1 MDLVQLKNRSYIIK
15 NSTNIGVYMFN
26 DEDCLLID
34 TSYPGKTAEKLLKFL
49 KAEGLNVKYI
59 INTHGHI
66 DHFGAN
72 ELLAENFSLEVFAS
86 AYEKTFIKFP
96 DSTHS
101 FLTAAKP
108 ISALATGLD
117 GMEVNEIKGDYLNLE
132 NNKFK
137 IINLPGHSRSH
148 IGILTEDK
156 VLYGGDAMLAPSIIE
171 QIKIPYFY
179 DIEKFRE
186 SILKIEE
193 LSKNNNMD
201 IYVPSHG
208 NIIKKDFSDA
218 VKLNLNKVEHLLNLV
233 LDILKEKPL
242 NLEKIIEKIN
252 IKFNITE
259 GIPNH
264 FITRACIM
272 SFLSYFIEKNKV
284 ETIFKDNLLHYK
296 LKL

>member
-1 MDLVQLKNRSYIIK
+1 MDLVQLKNRSYLLK
-15 NSTNIGVYMFN
+15 NSTNIGLYMFN
-26 DEDCLLID
+26 DKDCLLVD

-49 KAEGLNVKYI
+49 KEEGLNVKYI

-72 ELLAENFSLEVFAS
+72 ELLAKNFSLEVFAS
-86 AYEKTFIKFP
+86 DYEKSFIKFP

-108 ISALATGLD
+108 ISALATGLE

-132 NNKFK
+132 NHKFK
-137 IINLPGHSRSH
+137 IIELPGHSRSH
-148 IGILTEDK
+148 IGVLTEDK
-156 VLYGGDAMLAPSIIE
+156 ILYGGDAMLAPSIIE

-179 DIEKFRE
+179 DIEKFRK
-186 SILKIEE
+186 SILKIKE
-193 LSKNNNMD
+193 LYEKDKMD

-208 NIIKKDFSDA
+208 KMIKKDFTKA
-218 VKLNLNKVEHLLNLV
+218 VELNLKKVENLLDLV
-233 LDILKEKPL
+233 LSILKDEPL
-242 NLEKIIEKIN
+242 NLEKIIKKIN

-284 ETIFKDNLLHYK
+284 ETVFKDNLLKYK
-296 LKL
+296 LK